1 MDFVNQPTYIFIKD
15 LITLVLTIAGMIIAG
30 GGLSTWKKQ
39 IKGDTARRLY
49 KSVLKLREAISYVRN
64 PFISITEQNNAI
76 KQAEKENISLE
87 MKSSNIVYYFRWQKI
102 TEAMS
107 ELQLEQLEA
116 EVLWGKEVL
125 EKIDPIRSCVTE
137 LNMKLSQFLNPDL
150 KTFSSDEIR
159 EVIYE
164 NRSKDS
170 SDKFTSK
177 IDNAVN
183 VVGNFLKPKY
193 KL

>member
-1 MDFVNQPTYIFIKD
+1 MEFVNQPTYIFIKD
-15 LITLVLTIAGMIIAG
+15 LITFLLTIIGMIIAG
-30 GGLSTWKKQ
+30 GGLFTWKKQ

-64 PFISITEQNNAI
+64 PFISIAEQNNAI
-76 KQAEKENISLE
+76 KQAEKENIVLE
-87 MKSSNIVYYFRWQKI
+87 IKSSNIVYYFRWQKI

-137 LNMKLSQFLNPDL
+137 LNIKLSQFLNPDL
-150 KTFSSDEIR
+150 KTFSNDEIR

-164 NRSKDS
+164 NRTKDFR
-170 SDKFTSK
+170 DTFTLK
-177 IDNAVN
+177 IDNAVD
-183 VVGNFLKPKY
+183 VVGDFLKPKY